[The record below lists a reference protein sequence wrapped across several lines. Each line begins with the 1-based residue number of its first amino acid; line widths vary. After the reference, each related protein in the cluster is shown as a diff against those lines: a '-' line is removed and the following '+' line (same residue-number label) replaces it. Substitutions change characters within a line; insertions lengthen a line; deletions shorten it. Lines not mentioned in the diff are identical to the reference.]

1 MRISDW
7 SSDVCS
13 SDLGTPERVFTS
25 VGRRT
30 MTRHDPMLFALVYCR
45 NLITDDSGHVSFAEL
60 HLELCRYVQKWKEPI
75 DALDSRTAFVALREV
90 GKSFWVFKIVPLW
103 AAAHEHVKF
112 IAVFS
117 SSATQAEIDRA
128 GFNRDRKS
136 TRLNSSH

>member
-75 DALDSRTAFVALREV
+75 DARDSRTAFVAPREL
-90 GKSFWVFKIVPLW
+90 G
-103 AAAHEHVKF
+103 
-112 IAVFS
+112 
-117 SSATQAEIDRA
+117 RA
-128 GFNRDRKS
+128 SCRERVC
-136 TRLNSSH
+136 TYV